1 MRRRITLGL
10 GLLAFCAMA
19 ALWILD
25 LVPDPVVV
33 GVRLREAGPI
43 GGLIFVLA
51 FMGLQPW
58 GLPGSLF
65 VVPAALVWSPG
76 VAFALS
82 WTGANLASL
91 VGFLFARWAGREW
104 ARGRLGPW
112 LETYDRRLVEHG
124 FATVV
129 ALRMLFVS
137 APPTSWLL
145 GVSGIPLRTFMVASG
160 VGFVPGI
167 ALITLLGNRGL
178 AAAREPSPTALI
190 VLLGAL
196 GAFLLY
202 QRRVRAV
209 LVRSLHEP
217 VNDIQEGETT

>member
-10 GLLAFCAMA
+10 GLLAFSAMGA
-19 ALWILD
+19 AWILG
-25 LVPDPVVV
+25 LVPDPIAA
-33 GVRLREAGPI
+33 GLWLREAGPV
-43 GGLIFVLA
+43 GALVFVLA
-51 FMGLQPW
+51 FATLQPW

-65 VVPAALVWSPG
+65 VVPAALVWSPW

-82 WTGANLASL
+82 WTGANLASG

-112 LETYDRRLVEHG
+112 LEAYDRRLVAHG
-124 FATVV
+124 FGTVV

-145 GVSGIPLRTFMVASG
+145 GVSGIPLGTFVVASG

-167 ALITLLGNRGL
+167 ALITLIGNRGL
-178 AAAREPSPTALI
+178 AAARDPSPSALI
-190 VLLGAL
+190 VLLGVL

-202 QRRVRAV
+202 QRRVRAS
-209 LVRSLHEP
+209 LGRALHEP
-217 VNDIQEGETT
+217 LTDIEEGETT